1 MDKDVLYRY
10 FAGEVSPE
18 ELHEIKLWSEQSE
31 ANRDTLRRE
40 RKLFNAMLLAGS
52 SQLAADANDGGLQS
66 QAEDAE
72 MHPHKLKGILLRVAA
87 CVALVAGLGAAYLW
101 FSGVATPNQLA
112 YQTVRVPSGQRVDLI
127 LPDST
132 HVWVNA
138 NTTVRYPLEFAEE
151 SRDVELDGEA
161 YFEVKHN
168 NKCPFVVHTSKMD
181 IEDLGT
187 KFNVD
192 AYSGNNYQEASLI
205 EGKVSVK
212 MAGSKGH
219 TYVLEPGRMF
229 TVAGGKERIED
240 ISDTDK
246 YRWTEGLY
254 CFSAKTIAQ
263 IMKDFEKFYGVRIV
277 IDNRQISKVALSGK
291 FRIAEGLDYAL
302 SVLQAEASFKYHR
315 SADGS
320 TIFIK

>member
-1 MDKDVLYRY
+1 MDKNLLYRY
-10 FAGEVSPE
+10 FAGDVSPE
-18 ELHEIKLWSEQSE
+18 ELHKVRLWSEQSE
-31 ANRDTLRRE
+31 ANRNSLRRE
-40 RKLFNAMLLAGS
+40 RKLFNAIMLAGS
-52 SQLAADANDGGLQS
+52 PQ
-66 QAEDAE
+66 
-72 MHPHKLKGILLRVAA
+72 RVAEVDGTDTQSEGKDTGKHRPKLIGMLFRGAA
-87 CVALVAGLGAAYLW
+87 CLALVAGMGAAYLW
-101 FSGVATPNQLA
+101 LSGIATPNQLA
-112 YQTVRVPSGQRVDLI
+112 YQTVKVPSGQRVELI

-138 NTTVRYPLEFAEE
+138 NTTVRYPLEFAED
-151 SRDVELDGEA
+151 SRNVELDGEA

-168 NKCPFVVHTSKMD
+168 SQCPFVVHTSKMD

-212 MAGSKGH
+212 MPGGKGH
-219 TYVLEPGRMF
+219 TYVLESGKML
-229 TVAGGKERIED
+229 TVADGKEWIKD

-254 CFSAKTIAQ
+254 CFSAKTMAQ
-263 IMKDFEKFYGVRIV
+263 IMKDFEKLYGIRIV
-277 IDNRQISKVALSGK
+277 VDNKQISKVALSGK
-291 FRIAEGLDYAL
+291 FRIADGLDYAL

-320 TIFIK
+320 TIFIE

>member
-1 MDKDVLYRY
+1 MDKNLLYRY
-10 FAGEVSPE
+10 FAGKVSPE
-18 ELHEIKLWSEQSE
+18 ELHEIRLWSEQSE

-40 RKLFNAMLLAGS
+40 RKLFNAILLAGS
-52 SQLAADANDGGLQS
+52 PQHATAANDIDIQS
-66 QAEDAE
+66 EAKDTRT
-72 MHPHKLKGILLRVAA
+72 HRLKLTHILFKVAA

-101 FSGVATPNQLA
+101 FSGIASPNQLA
-112 YQTVRVPSGQRVDLI
+112 YQTVKVPSGQRVELI

-138 NTTVRYPLEFAEE
+138 NTTVRYPLEFDED

-168 NKCPFVVHTSKMD
+168 SKCPFIVHTSKMD

-192 AYSGNNYQEASLI
+192 AYAGNNYQEASLI

-212 MAGSKGH
+212 MSGSKGH
-219 TYVLEPGRMF
+219 TYVLEPGKMF

-254 CFSAKTIAQ
+254 CFSAKTMAE
-263 IMKDFEKFYGVRIV
+263 IMRDFEKFYGVHIV
-277 IDNRQISKVALSGK
+277 VDNEQIRKITLSGK

-302 SVLQAEASFKYHR
+302 SVLQTEAPFKYHR
-315 SADGS
+315 SADSS